1 MSKYYV
7 LHFRDGEKMDFG
19 KKCEVVDVGGGMVR
33 FMTKDSEKNHRHGPN
48 ACCPH
53 DRICGGESM
62 IFFLRSL
69 SGRQPFS
76 ESYSS
81 HRVQWTECH

>member
-33 FMTKDSEKNHRHGPN
+33 FMTRDSEKTIAMVPMHAVR
-48 ACCPH
+48 
-53 DRICGGESM
+53 M
-62 IFFLRSL
+62 IEFVE
-69 SGRQPFS
+69 GK
-76 ESYSS
+76 
-81 HRVQWTECH
+81 V